1 MQMKPNSV
9 SRINGVS
16 TSTPTTAGE
25 VKNNIPNKIVGI
37 SKGWSMTERKLAN
50 RVFKETLS
58 VNSYPQIK
66 TAQKYIN
73 NG

>member
-1 MQMKPNSV
+1 MKPNSV
-9 SRINGVS
+9 SRITGVS
-16 TSTPTTAGE
+16 TSTPTMAGE
-25 VKNNIPNKIVGI
+25 VKNNIPNNKVGI
-37 SKGWSMTERKLAN
+37 SKGWSMTERKLAK

-58 VNSYPQIK
+58 VNGYPQIK